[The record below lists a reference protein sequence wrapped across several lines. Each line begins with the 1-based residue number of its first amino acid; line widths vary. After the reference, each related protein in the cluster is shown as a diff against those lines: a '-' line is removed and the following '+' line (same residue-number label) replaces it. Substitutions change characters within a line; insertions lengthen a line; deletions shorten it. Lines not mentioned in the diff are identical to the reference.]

1 MRVRTTY
8 TVTPG
13 NALTDADLPIEVMIE
28 DVTLSLDRDEHDE
41 LRLVVER
48 PVDRS
53 ALELVADI
61 GVFRR
66 HEEARRCRFQR

>member
-8 TVTPG
+8 TATPA
-13 NALTDADLPIEVMIE
+13 NALTDADLPIEVTIE
-28 DVTLSLDRDEHDE
+28 DVTLSLNRDEHDE

-53 ALELVADI
+53 ALAPTGECSGDTRTAP
-61 GVFRR
+61 
-66 HEEARRCRFQR
+66 RCRSQR